1 MSDIAHRLGVAIS
14 TASGAVDHMVTAG
27 YLTRFDDPANRR
39 QVRVSATRQGLDAL
53 EQMRELGT
61 RQLTALLER
70 VSDKDL
76 GVVEHAIRIMTT
88 AIADQPV
95 STEPGSPE

>member
-1 MSDIAHRLGVAIS
+1 
-14 TASGAVDHMVTAG
+14 MVTTG

-70 VSDKDL
+70 VRDDDL
-76 GVVEHAIRIMTT
+76 VVIEHAIRIMTT
-88 AIADQPV
+88 AIADQPTDDTPR
-95 STEPGSPE
+95 STE

>member
-1 MSDIAHRLGVAIS
+1 
-14 TASGAVDHMVTAG
+14 MVVAG
-27 YLTRFDDPANRR
+27 YLDRFEDPANRR

-70 VSDKDL
+70 VSDEDL
-76 GVVEHAIRIMTT
+76 AVIERAIRIMTT
-88 AIADQPV
+88 AIADQPT
-95 STEPGSPE
+95 STDPGSTR